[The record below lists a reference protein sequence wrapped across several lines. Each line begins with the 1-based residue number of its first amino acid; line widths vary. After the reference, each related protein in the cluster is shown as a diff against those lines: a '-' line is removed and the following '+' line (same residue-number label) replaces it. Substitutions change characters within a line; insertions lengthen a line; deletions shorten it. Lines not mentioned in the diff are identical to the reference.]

1 MAVALKEKA
10 PTDPA
15 ALKNWRADEQAKER
29 SKRDKE
35 KSELGTLWS
44 RRDFLGVLGWA
55 GFGAFSLIGLLA
67 AVRSAFPRVLFLPPS
82 KFKAGLPDDY
92 VVGEVSEKFKQD
104 FRTWIIRTKAGFYAI
119 FAKCTHLGCTPRWL
133 KTEQKFKCPCH
144 GSGYYI
150 SGLNFEGPAPR
161 PMDRFK
167 IYVGDDGQLVVDKSV
182 VYTMEPGVDPNEQ
195 FPDSILKIA

>member
-1 MAVALKEKA
+1 MAAALKDKA

-15 ALKNWRADEQAKER
+15 ELAKWRADEQAKER
-29 SKRDKE
+29 ARRDKE
-35 KSELGTLWS
+35 KTEIGSLWS
-44 RRDFLGVLGWA
+44 RRDFLGRLGWG
-55 GFGAFSLIGLLA
+55 GFGAFATIGLLA

-82 KFKAGLPDDY
+82 KFSAGYPGDY
-92 VVGEVSEKFKQD
+92 VIGEVSEKFKQD
-104 FRTWIIRTKAGFYAI
+104 FRTWIVRTKAGFYAI

-150 SGLNFEGPAPR
+150 NGLNFEGPAPR

-167 IYVGDDGQLVVDKSV
+167 ISVGDDGQLIVDK
-182 VYTMEPGVDPNEQ
+182 
-195 FPDSILKIA
+195 

>member
-15 ALKNWRADEQAKER
+15 ELKKWREDEQAKER
-29 SKRDKE
+29 AKRDKE
-35 KSELGTLWS
+35 KAELGTLWS

-55 GFGAFSLIGLLA
+55 GFDAFSLIGLLA

-82 KFKAGLPDDY
+82 KFKAG
-92 VVGEVSEKFKQD
+92 
-104 FRTWIIRTKAGFYAI
+104 FYAI

-133 KTEQKFKCPCH
+133 KTEQKVKCPCH

-150 SGLNFEGPAPR
+150 SGMNFEGPAPR

-182 VYTMEPGVDPNEQ
+182 IYEMEPGVDPNEQ
-195 FPDSILKIA
+195 HPESILKLA

>member
-15 ALKNWRADEQAKER
+15 ELK
-29 SKRDKE
+29 KRDKE
-35 KSELGTLWS
+35 KSEPGTLWS

-92 VVGEVSEKFKQD
+92 VVGEVSE
-104 FRTWIIRTKAGFYAI
+104 
-119 FAKCTHLGCTPRWL
+119 
-133 KTEQKFKCPCH
+133 
-144 GSGYYI
+144 
-150 SGLNFEGPAPR
+150 
-161 PMDRFK
+161 
-167 IYVGDDGQLVVDKSV
+167 
-182 VYTMEPGVDPNEQ
+182 
-195 FPDSILKIA
+195 

>member
-1 MAVALKEKA
+1 MAAA
-10 PTDPA
+10 PKGSASVETELSGA
-15 ALKNWRADEQAKER
+15 SKTEQPG
-29 SKRDKE
+29 S
-35 KSELGTLWS
+35 LWS
-44 RRDFLGVLGWA
+44 RRDFLGQLGWG
-55 GFGAFSLIGLLA
+55 GFAVLSLVGLLA

-82 KFKAGLPDDY
+82 KFKAGFPADY
-92 VVGEVSEKFKQD
+92 VIGEVSEKYKQD

-133 KTEQKFKCPCH
+133 NTEQKFKCPCH

-167 IYVGDDGQLVVDKSV
+167 LYVGEDGQLVVDKSM
-182 VYTMEPGVDPNEQ
+182 VYRMEPGVDPNEQ
-195 FPDSILKIA
+195 HPESILKIV

>member
-1 MAVALKEKA
+1 MAAVVKEKA

-15 ALKNWRADEQAKER
+15 ELKKWREDEQTKER
-29 SKRDKE
+29 AKRDKE

-44 RRDFLGVLGWA
+44 RRDFLGVLGWS

-92 VVGEVSEKFKQD
+92 VVGEVSEKYKQD

-144 GSGYYI
+144 GSGY
-150 SGLNFEGPAPR
+150 
-161 PMDRFK
+161 
-167 IYVGDDGQLVVDKSV
+167 
-182 VYTMEPGVDPNEQ
+182 
-195 FPDSILKIA
+195 